1 MRLGRRTKHLVK
13 RLVPGDVA
21 VIDHVNID
29 RIAAE
34 ELIATGV
41 RVVINASPSSNG
53 RYPNAGPLLL
63 AQAGVRLIDVED
75 VDPFELLADGNRVTV
90 AGGAV
95 LGGGRELLRG
105 RVLGVEELE
114 RQRDEQLERVDEALA
129 EFAENTVAHV
139 RQETDLLT
147 GSVEFPPTRAS
158 FRDRHVL
165 IVVRGDRHRRDLKA
179 LRAYIRDVRPL
190 VVAVDGGAD
199 GVLEA
204 GMKPDVIL
212 GDMDSAGDE
221 ALRCGA
227 ELIVHA
233 YPDGRAPGRQRLLDL
248 GLDHTLLPAAGTSE
262 DVAMLMAYEK
272 GATLIVSVGAHFNLI
287 EFLDRKRGGM
297 SSTFLTRLRIG
308 EKLVDAKGVSR
319 LYNPSSPVRAGG
331 PLPRRLHG
339 PAGDRRDHLAGAQR
353 PGPAGLAE
361 DQDLAR
367 PVAPRRPASSLP
379 AADGLQRSIPRGLA
393 DRRLPRP
400 RDRDPDRRRV
410 RRRRA
415 DQHPQEP
422 RAEPHRQPAGRARTG
437 RRTERQTGP
446 LRRIRQPRLPGAGAG
461 PARRAGGSAWSR
473 SATCRATRSPRSR
486 KRSARPGRAWS
497 ASAWCASRST
507 SAASAAS
514 SRKPASPTSAATKK
528 RWRNSAP
535 GVGRQLVRGGT
546 LLDRVRS
553 HLFSRASGNFGA
565 LDGVIVVRQTPEEM
579 GAVQRAKASTLESA
593 LMAGITGTR
602 TPAVGVETSTAEPSS
617 VSFFAGNDL
626 SSVDDV
632 ETTAGTGGDGLRPAR
647 RRGQLRRQG
656 LGRPPAARPAAA
668 GRIALT

>member
-1 MRLGRRTKHLVK
+1 MATASRRRFPALLSRRNGAAPVEAIEGRVRLGRRTKHLVK

-34 ELIATGV
+34 ELISTGV

-63 AQAGVRLIDVED
+63 VQAGVRLIDAED
-75 VDPFELLADGNRVTV
+75 ADPFELLADGNRVTV
-90 AGGAV
+90 ADGVV

-105 RVLGVEELE
+105 RMLGAEELE

-139 RQETDLLT
+139 RGETDLLT

-233 YPDGRAPGRQRLLDL
+233 YPDGSAPGRQRLLDL

-262 DVAMLMAYEK
+262 DVAMLMAFEK

-319 LYNPSSPVRAGG
+319 LYNPSSPFG
-331 PLPRRLHG
+331 PVVLFLAAFMVLLAIVVITS
-339 PAGDRRDHLAGAQR
+339 PALN
-353 PGPAGLAE
+353 
-361 DQDLAR
+361 DL
-367 PVAPRRPASSLP
+367 V
-379 AADGLQRSIPRGLA
+379 
-393 DRRLPRP
+393 
-400 RDRDPDRRRV
+400 
-410 RRRRA
+410 
-415 DQHPQEP
+415 
-422 RAEPHRQPAGRARTG
+422 
-437 RRTERQTGP
+437 
-446 LRRIRQPRLPGAGAG
+446 
-461 PARRAGGSAWSR
+461 
-473 SATCRATRSPRSR
+473 
-486 KRSARPGRAWS
+486 
-497 ASAWCASRST
+497 
-507 SAASAAS
+507 
-514 SRKPASPTSAATKK
+514 
-528 RWRNSAP
+528 
-535 GVGRQLVRGGT
+535 QLVWLKIRIW
-546 LLDRVRS
+546 L
-553 HLFSRASGNFGA
+553 
-565 LDGVIVVRQTPEEM
+565 
-579 GAVQRAKASTLESA
+579 
-593 LMAGITGTR
+593 GI
-602 TPAVGVETSTAEPSS
+602 
-617 VSFFAGNDL
+617 
-626 SSVDDV
+626 
-632 ETTAGTGGDGLRPAR
+632 
-647 RRGQLRRQG
+647 
-656 LGRPPAARPAAA
+656 
-668 GRIALT
+668 